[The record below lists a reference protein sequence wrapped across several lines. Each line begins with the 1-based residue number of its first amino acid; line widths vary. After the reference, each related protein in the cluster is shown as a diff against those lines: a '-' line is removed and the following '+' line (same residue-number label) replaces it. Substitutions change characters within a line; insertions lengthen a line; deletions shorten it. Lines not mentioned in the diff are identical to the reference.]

1 MVSKMTILVVNFVM
15 FYMFNLICRYNACY
29 FNKAKINKYII
40 IKNKIVAKILIG
52 RAVGRDKIVKT
63 CDLDKMS
70 IVGLISYIII
80 FPINLF
86 YLILKIIIV
95 LNYNEFGNLSSLSN
109 FIYFILAILT
119 ILNLIILLI
128 NTWNCSK

>member
-1 MVSKMTILVVNFVM
+1 MLNKITIFVVNFVM

-52 RAVGRDKIVKT
+52 RAVGRDKVVKN

-70 IVGLISYIII
+70 IVGVISYIII
-80 FPINLF
+80 FPINLV

-95 LNYNEFGNLSSLSN
+95 LNYNGFGNLSSLSN
-109 FIYFILAILT
+109 FIYFILAIGL
-119 ILNLIILLI
+119 ILNLLILLL
-128 NTWNCSK
+128 NTWNCGE